1 METKKKDKSGIK
13 GIRRFFYGAIVTLL
27 PCITVFLLGPLEIYN
42 SNKDEFFFGILNF
55 LPIFVLGTAICC
67 LMGGMVSLIPKV
79 GTFYI
84 DLVFCLGICMYV
96 QVMFMNGHLRE
107 ADGTRIIWREK
118 IGTVLTNALIWIA
131 VIALICFIIL
141 RAFKKF
147 KYKVILGAVLYLV
160 VVQTVAIISIIA
172 TNGLRS
178 ADNRTYALNT
188 EDILEVG
195 KEDNIIVFVVD
206 MWSAWDFENNLKVD
220 PGIETD
226 LFKDFVY
233 YDNANSQYNTT
244 FPSLIH
250 MLTGAKP
257 DYGVSPIEWK
267 NNSWQ
272 SDLCRD
278 FYKNLHEAGYCCELY
293 SLNDMAILGDLK
305 YAEGLFDNLSEN
317 PVRVS
322 KLMLT
327 QAMLKMSLYRVS
339 PYLIKDFFEQFS
351 DPFSR
356 CVIIENDNVV
366 FENYDFYERMKSD
379 GGLKLSDKDREF
391 KFIHICGVH
400 PPYHSDAGCNKVNDA
415 SRAETSMG
423 IDVLLAEYLD
433 MIKELGVYDKS
444 TIIITADHG
453 ADRYITDE
461 NCYQPVFLFKPKD
474 TSNVIMT
481 IDPSPI
487 SHDDLLSTILESA
500 GIDHNGFGTSITEWK
515 VSDQRERI
523 QSGYSYVGDRND
535 LQRNID
541 EKKGII
547 DENAPSEWQ

>member
-1 METKKKDKSGIK
+1 MENKPEKKNE
-13 GIRRFFYGAIVTLL
+13 IRGAGKFFYGVIVTLL

-55 LPIFVLGTAICC
+55 LPVFVLGTIICC
-67 LMGGMVSLIPKV
+67 LLGGVLSLIPKIGEV
-79 GTFYI
+79 YI
-84 DLVFCLGICMYV
+84 YLVLCLGICMYV

-107 ADGTRIIWREK
+107 ADGFRIIWREQV
-118 IGTVLTNALIWIA
+118 GTVLTNALIWIA
-131 VIALICFIIL
+131 LIGAIL
-141 RAFKKF
+141 FVVLRVLQSWKN
-147 KYKVILGAVLYLV
+147 KVILGAALYLI
-160 VVQTVAIISIIA
+160 VVQTVAVISIIA

-178 ADNRTYALNT
+178 ADNRTYALNAD
-188 EDILEVG
+188 DILDVG
-195 KEDNIIVFVVD
+195 KEDNVIVFVVD
-206 MWSAWDFENNLKVD
+206 MWSAWDFENNLKAD
-220 PGIETD
+220 PDIETG

-233 YDNANSQYNTT
+233 YDNANSQYNAT

-257 DYGVSPIEWK
+257 DYTISPIEWK
-267 NNSWQ
+267 NISWQ
-272 SDLCRD
+272 SDLCRE
-278 FYKNLHEAGYCCELY
+278 YYNKLHDAGYRCELY

-305 YAEGLFDNLSEN
+305 YAEGLFDNLTEN

-339 PYLIKDFFEQFS
+339 PYLLKDLFEQYS

-356 CVIIENDNVV
+356 CVIIDNDNVV
-366 FENYDFYERMKSD
+366 FENYDFYGRMKSD
-379 GGLKLSDKDREF
+379 GGLTLSGDDKNF

-400 PPYHSDAGCNKVNDA
+400 PPYHADEMCNKVDEA
-415 SRAETSMG
+415 SRAQTSMG
-423 IDVLLAEYLD
+423 IDVLLSEYMAGL
-433 MIKELGVYDKS
+433 KELGVYAKS

-453 ADRYITDE
+453 ADKYITDA

-474 TSNVIMT
+474 TSNDLMIT
-481 IDPSPI
+481 DHSPI
-487 SHDDLLSTILESA
+487 SHDDLLATILESA

-515 VSDQRERI
+515 ESDLRERI
-523 QSGYSYVGDRND
+523 QSGYLYVGDRND
-535 LQRNID
+535 LQRNVD

-547 DENAPSEWQ
+547 DENEPSEWQ